1 MALQYALVSLATVIS
16 KALPVLVD
24 ASLKGAML
32 LVAAGLLT
40 LAMRRASA
48 AQRHLV
54 WLLVLGSTVALPIF
68 SVLLPAWRILPRWPG
83 WSGTAM
89 VESPK
94 IELALAPQPI
104 ADRSLMQ
111 PEVLSEVYRQEAT
124 SPGATSTNIGAP
136 VVPATPPAWWARLD
150 WEQGLVAV
158 WVLGMAALVFRY
170 GLGVVFVR
178 RIGREARPV
187 NDEGW
192 LTLLGDTAR
201 SLIIRRSV
209 VLLESPRCAIPM
221 TWGILRPVVL
231 LPAETRSWPVER
243 RHAVL
248 AHELAHVK
256 RRDCLA
262 QMITQVAR
270 VVYWFNPL
278 VWLAWRR
285 LLAESEQAC
294 DDLVLAQG
302 SKASDYA
309 EHLLTVASGSEADTL
324 LSSAAIAMA
333 RSSRLQGRLLAILD
347 ERRNRQR
354 LTRIALAAALLIVV
368 GVVVP
373 LSALRAVE
381 ENQGGASQ
389 TVSPADAVRSPRT
402 SGLLAETTGGQT
414 QDQPSGTANGEVALT
429 KHGEHPVP
437 ADAEETSPPSQPRTT
452 TPNKPPPALLTA
464 SGKVVDPNGKPVA
477 GAHVMLY
484 LVNYKA
490 IPRSQERLQSIE
502 TDQEGRFR
510 FMPVVSI
517 RSSREW
523 RDYEVIVTASGKA
536 TASVFEISRP
546 GHRPD
551 NLEISM
557 PDAGSLRGKIT
568 GPDGRPIAGA
578 QVSAASPLHPPVD
591 GIRATRSNANGDFEI
606 ADLERED
613 LSRPIPV
620 PGKPGAFTRTFPF
633 LQVQHPA
640 FAWTAVSYNEV
651 PSTLDVTLR
660 PAAVIEGR
668 VINGETGG
676 PVAGVVVEA
685 RGTPLFP
692 SPSPYAITDSQ
703 GRYRL
708 ESLNA
713 NQYVIWAEKEGWTVH
728 GIEGFNI
735 DVGQTKTAPD
745 LRLIRG
751 QLIVG
756 QVIDVDTGRPI
767 RPLEDDRLR
776 SEFDRPQV
784 CLEICPWRQ
793 TFLGRHQ
800 FTAVREDGSF
810 QVRVAPGMNW
820 VHLWMPQ
827 SWDVL
832 GSPPGTLQRETH
844 RVNVVDGKDANV
856 QFRVRRKALQQ

>member
-1 MALQYALVSLATVIS
+1 
-16 KALPVLVD
+16 
-24 ASLKGAML
+24 
-32 LVAAGLLT
+32 
-40 LAMRRASA
+40 MR
-48 AQRHLV
+48 
-54 WLLVLGSTVALPIF
+54 F
-68 SVLLPAWRILPRWPG
+68 S
-83 WSGTAM
+83 
-89 VESPK
+89 
-94 IELALAPQPI
+94 
-104 ADRSLMQ
+104 
-111 PEVLSEVYRQEAT
+111 
-124 SPGATSTNIGAP
+124 P
-136 VVPATPPAWWARLD
+136 VVNAEPEQTDVRIVLDPNGAREEPPA
-150 WEQGLVAV
+150 V
-158 WVLGMAALVFRY
+158 M
-170 GLGVVFVR
+170 
-178 RIGREARPV
+178 P
-187 NDEGW
+187 
-192 LTLLGDTAR
+192 
-201 SLIIRRSV
+201 
-209 VLLESPRCAIPM
+209 
-221 TWGILRPVVL
+221 
-231 LPAETRSWPVER
+231 PAEEGKKPTEP
-243 RHAVL
+243 
-248 AHELAHVK
+248 
-256 RRDCLA
+256 
-262 QMITQVAR
+262 
-270 VVYWFNPL
+270 
-278 VWLAWRR
+278 
-285 LLAESEQAC
+285 
-294 DDLVLAQG
+294 
-302 SKASDYA
+302 
-309 EHLLTVASGSEADTL
+309 EAK
-324 LSSAAIAMA
+324 
-333 RSSRLQGRLLAILD
+333 
-347 ERRNRQR
+347 
-354 LTRIALAAALLIVV
+354 AAA
-368 GVVVP
+368 
-373 LSALRAVE
+373 
-381 ENQGGASQ
+381 
-389 TVSPADAVRSPRT
+389 PA
-402 SGLLAETTGGQT
+402 E
-414 QDQPSGTANGEVALT
+414 
-429 KHGEHPVP
+429 
-437 ADAEETSPPSQPRTT
+437 
-452 TPNKPPPALLTA
+452 PPALRTVL
-464 SGKVVDPNGKPVA
+464 GKVVDPNGKPVA

-517 RSSREW
+517 RSSQEW
-523 RDYEVIVTASGKA
+523 REYNVIVTALGKA

-557 PDAGSLRGKIT
+557 PEAGSLRGKIT

-606 ADLERED
+606 SDLKKENVSQP
-613 LSRPIPV
+613 LSV
-620 PGKPGAFTRTFPF
+620 PGKPGAFTTTFGS
-633 LQVQHPA
+633 LHVQHPG

-651 PSTLDVTLR
+651 PSTLNVILR

-668 VINGETGG
+668 VINGETGE

-685 RGTPLFP
+685 RGTPLFR

-728 GIEGFNI
+728 GVEGFNI

-767 RPLEDDRLR
+767 RPLEDDRLH

-793 TFLGRHQ
+793 TFLGAHQ

-820 VHLWMPQ
+820 IRLLMPQ
-827 SWDVL
+827 SWEVL

-856 QFRVRRKALQQ
+856 QFRVRRKAAVPLETAVGP